1 VHSSSGR
8 KRSNASLVFSVFACL
23 LSLPPVEAQVA
34 GTGTIQGTVTDI
46 TGAAVPRASV
56 TVTEPATGRV
66 LTVVSS
72 SSGTYIAP
80 ALVPGEYTVQASAQG
95 FEPLLQQHVHVNAIE
110 VVGLN
115 LALTVG
121 SAQQT
126 VVVSAAPAALDTENG
141 SIETTLTSDTYTAL
155 PLALNGGPKNP
166 LGFLTL
172 VPGVSNGDLSV
183 PNINGGPSNSAFLYL
198 NGLPVTTS
206 EVQGDTRNIT
216 GSTSTEVV
224 DQFQVITSG
233 VPAYYAGQGITNL
246 VSKSGT
252 NKLHGDL
259 YENIRNT
266 AFDAGGFF
274 PLPATPKPVE
284 HQNEYGVAVG
294 GAIRHDRLFFFG
306 NYDRFSINQGNNP
319 TAYSLPTAAERT
331 GDFSALSVPIF
342 DPASTVCANGVCTRT
357 QFPNNVI
364 PQARLSKVSQSLQSY
379 LPATQNAALQ
389 DNFQNAFNSGST
401 QNTYLG
407 KLDGTINAQQHA
419 YVLVQY
425 GKNAPVGLPPNGGPQ
440 LPLPYASTR
449 IDEEIIW
456 LGQIGHTWIISPH
469 IVNVFGAQFNRY
481 NTPFLNPTNSGNYPA
496 TAGLTGLPSGFPS
509 VDFPPVGFSGPDS
522 PTPWAVA
529 GNTQNVDETA
539 NTFTY
544 QDNLNIARGKHSLTL
559 GGQVILQQENTSIPS
574 NLSGFNFT
582 NLETAGFNGA
592 SLIPTQGNAYA
603 SFLLG
608 SVDNAG
614 ATDTTIRESGARYK
628 DYAVYV
634 QDDYKA
640 TQKLTVNLGTR
651 YTVPRPYTEVLNRDS
666 WFNPKLPN
674 AAVDN
679 FAGAIQFAGS
689 GPDSCQCNTQVATH
703 YTAIDPRLGLAF
715 SLTSHTV
722 IRAAYGINHYNGG
735 ALGGNAQSGGVSQLG
750 FAANPSF
757 TSPDSGITPAFAWDA
772 GLPAYQHA
780 PFFSPTLNTGYNT
793 AAGNTGGTVGYNRPD
808 TAGRSPYSE
817 NWNLTLSQAL
827 SSALTM
833 QISYAGSESHFIGTN
848 GGVGIFSN
856 QVLPQYEALGSLLT
870 QTLTPAVLARRRHV
884 SPRSPSRMA
893 TSSARLDRRCV
904 HSPSTAACRISS
916 PTLAQ
921 RAITPSRPQCSCG
934 PPGASTFWP
943 HTPGA
948 SPSTTPAALSTFC
961 MASRV
966 PPTTCIRS
974 GLRPR
979 KRFPSSFRST
989 LSMRCRSAGD
999 TPLPQAG

>member
-449 IDEEIIW
+449 ID
-456 LGQIGHTWIISPH
+456 
-469 IVNVFGAQFNRY
+469 
-481 NTPFLNPTNSGNYPA
+481 
-496 TAGLTGLPSGFPS
+496 
-509 VDFPPVGFSGPDS
+509 
-522 PTPWAVA
+522 
-529 GNTQNVDETA
+529 
-539 NTFTY
+539 
-544 QDNLNIARGKHSLTL
+544 
-559 GGQVILQQENTSIPS
+559 
-574 NLSGFNFT
+574 
-582 NLETAGFNGA
+582 
-592 SLIPTQGNAYA
+592 
-603 SFLLG
+603 
-608 SVDNAG
+608 
-614 ATDTTIRESGARYK
+614 
-628 DYAVYV
+628 
-634 QDDYKA
+634 
-640 TQKLTVNLGTR
+640 
-651 YTVPRPYTEVLNRDS
+651 
-666 WFNPKLPN
+666 
-674 AAVDN
+674 
-679 FAGAIQFAGS
+679 
-689 GPDSCQCNTQVATH
+689 
-703 YTAIDPRLGLAF
+703 
-715 SLTSHTV
+715 
-722 IRAAYGINHYNGG
+722 
-735 ALGGNAQSGGVSQLG
+735 
-750 FAANPSF
+750 
-757 TSPDSGITPAFAWDA
+757 
-772 GLPAYQHA
+772 
-780 PFFSPTLNTGYNT
+780 
-793 AAGNTGGTVGYNRPD
+793 
-808 TAGRSPYSE
+808 
-817 NWNLTLSQAL
+817 
-827 SSALTM
+827 
-833 QISYAGSESHFIGTN
+833 
-848 GGVGIFSN
+848 
-856 QVLPQYEALGSLLT
+856 
-870 QTLTPAVLARRRHV
+870 
-884 SPRSPSRMA
+884 
-893 TSSARLDRRCV
+893 
-904 HSPSTAACRISS
+904 
-916 PTLAQ
+916 
-921 RAITPSRPQCSCG
+921 
-934 PPGASTFWP
+934 
-943 HTPGA
+943 
-948 SPSTTPAALSTFC
+948 
-961 MASRV
+961 
-966 PPTTCIRS
+966 
-974 GLRPR
+974 
-979 KRFPSSFRST
+979 
-989 LSMRCRSAGD
+989 
-999 TPLPQAG
+999 